1 MSTKWENMTPE
12 QREKKRAR
20 NRKMMAKA
28 YAANPEK
35 FRARTKAANKANPER
50 KAAWDKRYR
59 ENNKEACA
67 ARDKMWREANTE
79 QKRAATKAWEL
90 ANPDKVKAA
99 RKREKAKLWQ
109 ARRDNPSERMRVML
123 MTPEEHLE
131 HRREQSRR
139 HMRGSGKVWREA
151 NPDKIKQYSK
161 TSRKKEWQARRN
173 NPSEFMKKLLRTDE
187 ERLADNRKAGRE
199 HMARCRKEL
208 RPSYLRIRAGTNHP
222 LILDIYKIQLEIKRY
237 MKENKL

>member
-1 MSTKWENMTPE
+1 MTPE

-35 FRARTKAANKANPER
+35 FRARTKASNKADPER

-59 ENNKEACA
+59 ENNREACA

-79 QKRAATKAWEL
+79 QKKATAIAWEL
-90 ANPDKVKAA
+90 ANPDKVKAG
-99 RKREKAKLWQ
+99 RKRYKAKARQ

-131 HRREQSRR
+131 HTREKSRE
-139 HMRGSGKVWREA
+139 HMRGSGKIWREA
-151 NPDKIKQYSK
+151 NPDKVKQYHK
-161 TSRKKEWQARRN
+161 TNRKREWQERRD
-173 NPSEFMKKLLRTDE
+173 NPSPRMKKLLHTDE
-187 ERLADNRKAGRE
+187 ERLENR
-199 HMARCRKEL
+199 RKTRRVYRVKCVEEL
-208 RPSYLRIRAGTNHP
+208 RPVYLKKLAGTNHP

-237 MKENKL
+237 MKENRL